1 MHGIDLHWLPENPR
15 WAELLAQVAARPSN
29 EADWAAWVALAQYRI
44 SALQTM
50 QLDRRCAR
58 AFPTAAPGG
67 GTSPTR
73 LAVLASSTVE
83 HLLPALRVAGLR
95 RAIPLET
102 YTPDYGQYAQ
112 ELLNPGSGL
121 HGFRPNVVLFALDA
135 HHLLGGISLPST
147 ADEVTRALVRQ
158 VDRLALQW
166 RAAREAFGAQ
176 IIQNVPLPVFL
187 PLLGNNE
194 HRLPGSRA
202 GAWRQLAA
210 MLRARADTDGVDL
223 VALDDRVS
231 QDGLIAWHDPALWHR
246 AKQEIHPQAAP
257 LYGDLVGRL
266 IAAAQGQSR
275 KCLVLDLDNTL
286 WGGVIGD
293 DGLAGIKLGQGSAR
307 GEAHLA
313 FQHYA
318 RDLGRRGIILAVCSK
333 NDEANALD
341 PFLNHPEMALRREDI
356 ACFVANWTDK
366 AANLRHI
373 AQRLNI
379 GLDSLVFAD
388 DNPAERAVVRRE
400 LPMVA
405 VPELPE
411 DPTFY
416 AATIADAGYFE
427 AVRIT
432 AEDRDRAGLYRQN
445 AARDE
450 ALTSATDMDGYL
462 RSLEMRAIWGR
473 FDATNLPRIVQLI
486 NKTNQFNLTT
496 QRTTDAA
503 IQTAIDD
510 PSALTLQ
517 IRLLD
522 QFGDN
527 GIIAI
532 VAGAADPATTTI
544 RLHTWLMS
552 CRVLGRGMELETLNL
567 VVAQAKQLGASELI
581 GEYRPTAK
589 NGMVRNHYERLGFT
603 RVEERADGTTT
614 WSLDLSN
621 FVPQPTFIDSQPT
634 STDAALAAA

>member
-202 GAWRQLAA
+202 GAWRQLAV

-614 WSLDLSN
+614 WSLDLSD
-621 FVPQPTFIDSQPT
+621 FVPRPTFIDSQPT

>member
-293 DGLAGIKLGQGSAR
+293 DGPAGIKLGQGSAR

-379 GLDSLVFAD
+379 GMDSLVFAD